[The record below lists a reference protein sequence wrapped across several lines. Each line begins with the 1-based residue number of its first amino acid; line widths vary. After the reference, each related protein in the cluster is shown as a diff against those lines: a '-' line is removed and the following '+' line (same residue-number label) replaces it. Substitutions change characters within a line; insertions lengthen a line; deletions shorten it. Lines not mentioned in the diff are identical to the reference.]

1 MQARIWNKRAWLSVT
16 HAGTLSMELGEM
28 LEIAGFSVLGECEH
42 HFAPQGYT
50 KLWLLGESH
59 LAIHTFPEEGKTYL
73 ELSSCNEKMFQR
85 FLAKL
90 EATFDE
96 IAAERAQ

>member
-1 MQARIWNKRAWLSVT
+1 MQARIWNKSAWLPVT
-16 HAGTLSMELGEM
+16 HADTLSVELGEM
-28 LEIAGFSVLGECEH
+28 LALAGFSVLGELEH
-42 HFAPQGYT
+42 HFTPHGYT

-90 EATFDE
+90 DGTFDE
-96 IAAERAQ
+96 VAQERAQ